1 MTEIAESGNPS
12 QYTLYVIEDEWG
24 AVKIGVTTDL
34 RMRLSS
40 LQSANSRPVKVRG
53 IVYCASESQMLAL
66 EGLLHRRYAH
76 LHLRREW
83 FDVDTNDVIND
94 LLFALRVA
102 ELGLPQQPDLST
114 LQSTLPA
121 PSGYNRTA
129 DGQRRVIE
137 YLNQHPEDAA
147 MPSRQLAARIE
158 ERTGIR
164 VGHDTAN
171 KGRNAW
177 RNQRLGD

>member
-24 AVKIGVTTDL
+24 AVKIGVTIDL
-34 RMRLSS
+34 HMRLSS

-83 FDVDTNDVIND
+83 FDVDANDVIND

-147 MPSRQLAARIE
+147 LPSRQLAVRIA
-158 ERTGIR
+158 ERTGVS

-177 RNQRLGD
+177 RNRQLGD